1 MVPTVERLRDRGTRR
16 GQRALANLA
25 DEFREKRLAVG
36 LSQAQVALAA
46 GISRPTYSR
55 IETVAFRQLPIAVAS
70 QVAAV
75 LGLELAIRVFPGPDP
90 LRDAAHGG
98 RLGRVLA
105 HVSSPLAHRTEVPL
119 PQSPERR
126 FEQRAWD
133 ALISGRGRRT
143 ALEMEMRIRDAQAL
157 QRRMELKRRDDP
169 VDALVLLLADTH
181 ANRRA
186 LAESGG
192 LFPGYARLT
201 FRELTRL
208 LRDGQH
214 PPDALVFV

>member
-1 MVPTVERLRDRGTRR
+1 MPSTERLRDRGTRR

-25 DEFREKRLAVG
+25 DEFRDKRLAVG
-36 LSQAQVALAA
+36 LSQAQVAQAA

-55 IETVAFRQLPIAVAS
+55 IETVGFGQLPIVAAS

-90 LRDAAHGG
+90 MRDAAHAG
-98 RLGRVLA
+98 RLGGVLA
-105 HVSSPLAHRTEVPL
+105 HVSAPLTHRTEVPL
-119 PQSPERR
+119 PQTPERP

-143 ALEMEMRIRDAQAL
+143 GLEMEMRLRDAQAL

-181 ANRRA
+181 SNRRA
-186 LAESGG
+186 LADSPG

-201 FRELTRL
+201 LRELTRV
-208 LRDGQH
+208 LRAGQH
-214 PPDALVFV
+214 PPSALVFV